1 MPAQR
6 TGRGSVPEVDSGLLH
21 EVVEHLATL
30 HRPPCSPGE
39 RAAAAW
45 IADRLDSLGA
55 RHVRTEDED
64 AWGPFPPTLTGVALA
79 GLVGTGLVLRGR
91 RFKGALVSLAAL
103 AGLADEIQNGPRVLR
118 RAVRRKKLTTNVI
131 AEVGDVAAD
140 RTLVVLAHHDAAQT
154 GFFFD
159 QTWAKYLHR
168 RFPKALATP
177 KNQLP
182 QWWLGVAPPLLTLR
196 AALSPRKRGARLA
209 FLLGAMGAAAIA
221 DIARSPTVPGANDNL
236 SAVAALAA
244 IAQAFREQPIDGV
257 RVLLVSCGSEE
268 SFQEGIRGFV
278 ARHRKD
284 LPTDKTWFLNLDT
297 IGSTDLL
304 MLEGEGPIWMEDY
317 SDPGFRDLV
326 QRSAGTAGVEL
337 LRGLRARA
345 STDAIIPSRAGYPT
359 AAIVSVMPW
368 RLPGNYHLMTDVPE
382 NLDYESVA
390 GAARIALA
398 VAAEL
403 GEAGSQT

>member
-1 MPAQR
+1 M
-6 TGRGSVPEVDSGLLH
+6 
-21 EVVEHLATL
+21 
-30 HRPPCSPGE
+30 
-39 RAAAAW
+39 W

-55 RHVRTEDED
+55 RDVRTEDED
-64 AWGPFPPTLTGVALA
+64 AWGPFPPTLTGVAVA
-79 GLVGTGLVLRGR
+79 GLLGTGLVLRGR
-91 RFKGALVSLAAL
+91 RFKGSLVSLAAL

-159 QTWAKYLHR
+159 QTWAKYLHN
-168 RFPKALATP
+168 RFPTVLAAP

-209 FLLGAMGAAAIA
+209 LLLGAIGAAAIA

-244 IAQAFREQPIDGV
+244 VAKAFREHPLDGV
-257 RVLLVSCGSEE
+257 RVLLVSCGAEE

-278 ARHRKD
+278 ARHRDD
-284 LPTDKTWFLNLDT
+284 LPTDKTWFLTLDNV
-297 IGSTDLL
+297 GSTDLL

-317 SDPGFRDLV
+317 CDPSFRDLV
-326 QRSAGTAGVEL
+326 EKSAATAQVNL
-337 LRGLRARA
+337 LRGARARA
-345 STDAIIPSRAGYPT
+345 STDAVIPSRAGYPT
-359 AAIVSVMPW
+359 AAIASVMPW

-398 VAAEL
+398 LAAEL
-403 GEAGSQT
+403 GEAGSET